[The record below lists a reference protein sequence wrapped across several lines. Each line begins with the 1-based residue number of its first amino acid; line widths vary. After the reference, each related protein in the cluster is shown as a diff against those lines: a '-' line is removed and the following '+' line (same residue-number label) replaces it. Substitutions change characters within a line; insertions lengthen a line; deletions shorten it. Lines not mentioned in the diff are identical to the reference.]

1 MERWYKFISTILH
14 PIVMPTI
21 GIILYFILTP
31 INLSS
36 RQQYTILGIVFIATY
51 IIPLLLLVF
60 LKRINYIKSFKVHGI
75 KERRIPIFFMMTL
88 LFMVG
93 KFFAEISII
102 RDLSYLFFGV
112 VLGLIVI
119 YLLFISKIKSS
130 LHLLSM
136 GAATG
141 YFLLFQ
147 QIHNIN
153 ILPLII
159 VFILLS
165 GILAASRLH
174 LKAHTSREV
183 YIGFF
188 IGLISP
194 FLAFYIL

>member
-1 MERWYKFISTILH
+1 MKRWYKFISTILH

-31 INLSS
+31 INLST

-60 LKRINYIKSFKVHGI
+60 LKRINYIKSFQVHGI

-119 YLLFISKIKSS
+119 YLLFISKIKTS

>member
-1 MERWYKFISTILH
+1 MRWHKFISTILH

-31 INLSS
+31 INLSR

-60 LKRINYIKSFKVHGI
+60 LKRINYIKSFQVHGI
-75 KERRIPIFFMMTL
+75 NERKIPIFFMMTL
-88 LFMVG
+88 LFMLG

-102 RDLSYLFFGV
+102 KDLSFLFFGV
-112 VLGLIVI
+112 VFGLIVI
-119 YLLFISKIKSS
+119 YFLFIVKIKAS
-130 LHLLSM
+130 LHLLSV

-147 QIHNIN
+147 QIHGIY
-153 ILPLII
+153 ILPL
-159 VFILLS
+159 VMAFIFLS
-165 GILAASRLH
+165 GVLAASRLH
-174 LKAHTSREV
+174 LKAHTSKEV
-183 YIGFF
+183 YLGFF

-194 FLAFYIL
+194 FLAYFIL